1 MTYVHR
7 NVKRRMA
14 LEGVKRHTRFST
26 YSWWRP
32 GVYLALIIVDCGQG
46 NIVALFGLKKSGKD
60 IRPQRLQVG
69 LSLTDP
75 HAIGSLL
82 GCNHIFATS
91 FSWVQTL
98 VPSMLSRWP
107 WCHFYF
113 ILFFILFV
121 VTKMTSM
128 AFWSAM
134 VDGVGD
140 EPRGLYCLLTIAARR
155 FGWHRIGSRS
165 IEDRSSYTWRT
176 LVPTDGVNWWCVN
189 FHHQLY
195 SQVESSILAKKKTII
210 EDPTGVGLGGEALM
224 LKLAKNLA
232 ISQIK
237 RDFS

>member
-60 IRPQRLQVG
+60 LRPQRLQVG
-69 LSLTDP
+69 LSLIDP

-113 ILFFILFV
+113 ILFFIFLWSPRWHQWPFDQPWWMGLVMNV
-121 VTKMTSM
+121 VAYIACSLLQQE
-128 AFWSAM
+128 
-134 VDGVGD
+134 GLGD
-140 EPRGLYCLLTIAARR
+140 
-155 FGWHRIGSRS
+155 IG
-165 IEDRSSYTWRT
+165 
-176 LVPTDGVNWWCVN
+176 LVPD
-189 FHHQLY
+189 L
-195 SQVESSILAKKKTII
+195 
-210 EDPTGVGLGGEALM
+210 
-224 LKLAKNLA
+224 
-232 ISQIK
+232 
-237 RDFS
+237 

>member
-32 GVYLALIIVDCGQG
+32 GVYLSLIIVDCDQG
-46 NIVALFGLKKSGKD
+46 NIVALFGPKKSGKD
-60 IRPQRLQVG
+60 LRPQRLQVG
-69 LSLTDP
+69 LSLTNP

-113 ILFFILFV
+113 ILFFIFFV
-121 VTKMTSM
+121 VTKMTSV

-140 EPRGLYCLLTIAARR
+140 EPHGLYCLLTIAARR
-155 FGWHRIGSRS
+155 FGRHRIGPRS
-165 IEDRSSYTWRT
+165 IGGCSSFWSVYSSSLCNLYLENFRFPQTT
-176 LVPTDGVNWWCVN
+176 PTDDAWIFIVSCTAK
-189 FHHQLY
+189 
-195 SQVESSILAKKKTII
+195 SSRQYLQRR
-210 EDPTGVGLGGEALM
+210 
-224 LKLAKNLA
+224 KL
-232 ISQIK
+232 
-237 RDFS
+237 